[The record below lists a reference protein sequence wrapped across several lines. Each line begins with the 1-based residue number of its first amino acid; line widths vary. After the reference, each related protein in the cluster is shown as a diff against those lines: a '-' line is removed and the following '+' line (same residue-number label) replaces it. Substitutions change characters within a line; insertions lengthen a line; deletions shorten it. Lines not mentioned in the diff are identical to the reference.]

1 MSATSN
7 ILIFFIFQFQSI
19 SVIYNTVNEYFIFR
33 HVEVRKA
40 GKDKNSGGGGWGFHE
55 SVVI

>member
-7 ILIFFIFQFQSI
+7 IFIFFIFHFQSI

-40 GKDKNSGGGGWGFHE
+40 GKDKNSGGWGFHE

>member
-7 ILIFFIFQFQSI
+7 IFIFFIFHFQ